1 MAGTDMTSLLRLIG
15 EQLQPLDVEQFK
27 YILEDSFTGKFH
39 RNFSLLSL
47 ELTKLLKMFRGKT
60 LYIYLYIYGT
70 INL

>member
-1 MAGTDMTSLLRLIG
+1 MAGTDMKSLLRLIG

-60 LYIYLYIYGT
+60 SSSFISLYIWY
-70 INL
+70 N